1 MNLYEKQ
8 CIDFLKRLVST
19 KSYSGQETAVSKIIA
34 AEMRRLGYDEVRTDR
49 FHNVV
54 GRVGDGRGVKILFD
68 AHTDTVG
75 IADLKNWKTDPFK
88 AAIKNGRLYGRGAA
102 DDKGSV
108 AAMVYAGAALKKS
121 ARADGFTLTVSASAG
136 EETGGTEWLDFITK
150 KLKFRPDFAV
160 IGEPSDL
167 KIIRGHKGRA
177 EFKISVAGKSAHASI
192 PEKGVNAVHK
202 AAALV
207 GKIADLNKKYKT
219 AKLGR
224 PVISVTVLETQN
236 ASINT
241 IPERCVFYID
251 RRTVETETRR
261 SVENEIRKICGR
273 DGKIEYVKYYSPWV
287 IDAKHPLI
295 KASAKAFRNAYGRT
309 PEIVTWPFCT
319 NGSHTMGD
327 RGIPSVGFGPGK
339 EEHAH
344 IADESIAID
353 DVIKA
358 IGFYVA
364 LPKAIVARVLFLI

>member
-1 MNLYEKQ
+1 MNRREKQ
-8 CIDFLKRLVST
+8 CIAFLKRLVST

-34 AEMRRLGYDEVRTDR
+34 AEMRHLGYDEVRADS

-54 GRVGDGRGVKILFD
+54 GIIGDGSGVRILFD

-75 IADLKNWKTDPFK
+75 IADPKNWKTAPFK
-88 AAIKNGRLYGRGAA
+88 AVIKSGRLYGRGAA

-121 ARADGFTLTVSASAG
+121 ARADGFTLMVSASAL

-167 KIIRGHKGRA
+167 KVIRGHKGRA
-177 EFKISVAGKSAHASI
+177 EFKIAAVGKSAHASI

-207 GKIADLNKKYKT
+207 GKIAALNKKYK
-219 AKLGR
+219 AAELGR
-224 PVISVTVLETQN
+224 PVISVTLIETQN

-261 SVENEIRKICGR
+261 RVENEIRKACGR

-287 IDAKHPLI
+287 IGANHPLI
-295 KASAKAFRNAYGRT
+295 KASAKAFRNAYGNA
-309 PEIVTWPFCT
+309 PKIVTWPFCT

-344 IADESIAID
+344 IANESIALA
-353 DVIKA
+353 DV
-358 IGFYVA
+358 V
-364 LPKAIVARVLFLI
+364 R